1 VPRAR
6 LGPCFLGSCLV
17 PPIVPDPFRILYV
30 RERLSGL
37 VDKGRGTLRL
47 LYVYIYLFDDPIC
60 QVGETGLVGLRMW
73 I

>member
-1 VPRAR
+1 
-6 LGPCFLGSCLV
+6 V

>member
-1 VPRAR
+1 
-6 LGPCFLGSCLV
+6 V

-30 RERLSGL
+30 REQLSGL

-73 I
+73 IYFFLSTSNYPSGTK